1 MSEKRHLPLGA
12 IDAETGEYVSPS
24 SANKKNKYYC
34 QGCAKPVIPKQGK
47 IKIHHFAHC
56 KSDSPCTFYSNPGE
70 SEIHKSAKL
79 FMKTLLDKK
88 KHIIIYRPCKY
99 CIYRSNDGIQTLVCI
114 EMTEADYGENVK
126 AVIEHPFEYNSS
138 NKKADV
144 ALVEG
149 IDDIVKY
156 IFEIVYTH
164 KTREENR
171 PDDIWV
177 EIDAESLLLVQI
189 KDDIIEIE
197 CMRDFICDECVVY
210 KEMKEKERE
219 ERLERERIEALRRQI
234 EYERERFTREE
245 RRREEREQYL
255 FGKEEEYEIERLE
268 EEKQIEKDRIQDE
281 WRKQQ
286 REKERIEE
294 EKWRKQQMEKERLE
308 EEKREKN
315 RKILQEIERI
325 EEEKRQLIIKKM
337 LKGTIVKSNEE
348 LIRQHLPCDCGIL
361 MKNICNCE
369 TPDYVLDKPSN
380 ILYCN
385 KCTNCKCNC

>member
-1 MSEKRHLPLGA
+1 MSEKQHLSLGA
-12 IDAETGEYVSPS
+12 MDAETGEYVSPF

-34 QGCAKPVIPKQGK
+34 PGCAKPVIPKQGK

-56 KSDSPCTFYSNPGE
+56 KSDSPCTFYSNSGE
-70 SEIHKSAKL
+70 SEIHRCAKL
-79 FMKTLLDKK
+79 FMKTLLDRK
-88 KHIIIYRPCKY
+88 KHISFNRYCKY
-99 CIYRSNDGIQTLVCI
+99 CDYHSDEIQGFECMEI
-114 EMTEADYGENVK
+114 TEADYGENVK

-138 NKKADV
+138 NKKVDV

-149 IDDIVKY
+149 IDKIVKY

-164 KTREENR
+164 KTREEDR
-171 PDDIWV
+171 PDEMWV
-177 EIDAESLLLVQI
+177 EINAESLLLVQI

-197 CMRDFICDECVVY
+197 CMRDYKCYSCVVY
-210 KEMKEKERE
+210 EEMIKKERE
-219 ERLERERIEALRRQI
+219 ERWERERLEALGRHI

-268 EEKQIEKDRIQDE
+268 EEQLLERDRKQDE

-294 EKWRKQQMEKERLE
+294 EKWRKQRWEKERLE

-325 EEEKRQLIIKKM
+325 EEEKRQRIIKKL

-348 LIRQHLPCDCGIL
+348 LQRQNKPCACGIL
-361 MKNICNCE
+361 IKNICICE
-369 TPDYVLDKPSN
+369 TPNYVLDKRSN
-380 ILYCN
+380 IFYCN
-385 KCTNCKCNC
+385 ICTNCKCNC